1 MLLFDHSMIQSLFL
15 QEKGKRCDSSETIQ
29 YLSSKKNFF
38 FDVNA
43 IIATIPE
50 SQHL

>member
-29 YLSSKKNFF
+29 YLSSKFF